1 MTALLAGA
9 AFLVGLPLLLDL
21 VPALDDVRLLDVPVS
36 WLAVA
41 VLPWPVL
48 AGLAWWQLR
57 RAEDA
62 EIAATS
68 SREGRPVIALA
79 VVPVLLATLLIGAR
93 GVAAMRTTSDFLV
106 ASRRISP
113 AFNAAAVSGEYL
125 SAASFLGIAG
135 LVVKGGVG
143 ALWYPVGFTAG
154 YLLMLTLVA
163 APMRRTGALTVPDFA
178 EARLGSPLLRR
189 LCAVVV
195 LVIGCLYLVPQF
207 TAAGQVLTLVSG
219 APYWVGVVVAGG
231 VVSVTLALGG
241 MRAATYV
248 QAFQFLLK
256 LLLFIVPAVWL
267 LVARARRCATR
278 RCTRWSSPASAGPPP
293 STSPSTPAWR
303 SPSRSRCGSTAPPPC
318 RSTPGPHTA
327 QAGARWEF
335 PAGAAVPRI
344 DGAAVPGSP
353 AWQRPLLST
362 GSAEAGSSGHSLL
375 GTWSV
380 LVATALGTMGLPHVL
395 VRFHTSPDGR
405 SARRTAAIT
414 VALLGT
420 FYLFPAVYGLL
431 GAVLLPELYLSGA
444 TDTVVVAL
452 PLRVDPGWPGA
463 LFTALSPR
471 APSPRSSRRR
481 SGCCWR
487 CRARVAHDLVPATLR
502 RLRLTPL
509 AAAAAIVLLA
519 LPAARID
526 VGALVTSAFAVA
538 ASTFCPLLVLGI
550 WWRGLTT
557 RGARWWGWPS
567 GWSARRGS
575 WRRAWSPASIRASP
589 RCCSPSPR
597 CGRYRWRSRR
607 WSWSRCAGSAAG
619 GCGVGDAA
627 RCTSTRRRRGPRP

>member
-1 MTALLAGA
+1 
-9 AFLVGLPLLLDL
+9 
-21 VPALDDVRLLDVPVS
+21 
-36 WLAVA
+36 
-41 VLPWPVL
+41 
-48 AGLAWWQLR
+48 
-57 RAEDA
+57 
-62 EIAATS
+62 
-68 SREGRPVIALA
+68 VIALA
-79 VVPVLLATLLIGAR
+79 VVPVVLATLWVGAR

-106 ASRRISP
+106 ASRRVSP

-135 LVVKGGVG
+135 LVVKGGIG

-189 LCAVVV
+189 LCAAVV

-248 QAFQFLLK
+248 QAFQFVLK
-256 LLLFIVPAVWL
+256 LLLFCVPAVWL
-267 LVARARRCATR
+267 LVAVGPQVREQALRPVEFTR
-278 RCTRWSSPASAGPPP
+278 FAHPTSVEFTLDTRLEVTEPGVVRVDGHPPVP
-293 STSPSTPAWR
+293 L
-303 SPSRSRCGSTAPPPC
+303 AP
-318 RSTPGPHTA
+318 GLHTA
-327 QAGARWEF
+327 AAGTRWEF
-335 PAGAAVPRI
+335 PAGAAVPRV
-344 DGAAVPGSP
+344 DGAAVPGS
-353 AWQRPLLST
+353 ATWQRPLLDA
-362 GSAEAGSSGHSLL
+362 GSAGHALL

-420 FYLFPAVYGLL
+420 FYLFPPVYGLL
-431 GAVLLPELYLSGA
+431 GAVLLPELYLSGT

-452 PLRVDPGWPGA
+452 PSRVDPGWPGDV
-463 LFTALSPR
+463 FTALLTAGAFAAFLATSLGLLL
-471 APSPRSSRRR
+471 AV
-481 SGCCWR
+481 SG
-487 CRARVAHDLVPATLR
+487 AVAHDLTPATLR

-509 AAAAAIVLLA
+509 VAAAAIVLLA

-550 WWRGLTT
+550 WWRRLTT
-557 RGARWWGWPS
+557 RGALVGMAVGLVSSAGVMAAGLVAGLDPGVPALLLAQPALWSVPLAFTTMVVVSLRGTPPS
-567 GWSARRGS
+567 GAASAMLRLHLDET
-575 WRRAWSPASIRASP
+575 RAVPPYA
-589 RCCSPSPR
+589 
-597 CGRYRWRSRR
+597 
-607 WSWSRCAGSAAG
+607 
-619 GCGVGDAA
+619 
-627 RCTSTRRRRGPRP
+627 

>member
-1 MTALLAGA
+1 
-9 AFLVGLPLLLDL
+9 
-21 VPALDDVRLLDVPVS
+21 
-36 WLAVA
+36 
-41 VLPWPVL
+41 
-48 AGLAWWQLR
+48 
-57 RAEDA
+57 
-62 EIAATS
+62 
-68 SREGRPVIALA
+68 VIALA

-178 EARLGSPLLRR
+178 EARLGSPVLRR
-189 LCAVVV
+189 LCAIVV

-207 TAAGQVLTLVSG
+207 TAAGHVLTLVSG
-219 APYWVGVVVAGG
+219 APYWVGVVVAGA

-256 LLLFIVPAVWL
+256 LVLFIVPAIWL
-267 LVARARRCATR
+267 LV
-278 RCTRWSSPASAGPPP
+278 SAGPQVREQALHPVEFTRFARPTPVDFSLDTRLEVTEPVAVRIDGRPP
-293 STSPSTPAWR
+293 VPLA
-303 SPSRSRCGSTAPPPC
+303 
-318 RSTPGPHTA
+318 PGPHTA

-353 AWQRPLLST
+353 TWQRPLLSV
-362 GSAEAGSSGHSLL
+362 GSAGDGSSGHALL

-380 LVATALGTMGLPHVL
+380 LMATALGTMGLPHVL

-414 VALLGT
+414 VGLLGT

-452 PLRVDPGWPGA
+452 PSRVDPGWPGE
-463 LFTALSPR
+463 LFTALLTAGAFAAFLATSLGLLL
-471 APSPRSSRRR
+471 AV
-481 SGCCWR
+481 SG
-487 CRARVAHDLVPATLR
+487 AVAHDLVPATLR

-509 AAAAAIVLLA
+509 VAAAAIVLLA

-526 VGALVTSAFAVA
+526 VGVLVTSAFAVA

-550 WWRGLTT
+550 WWRGLTV
-557 RGARWWGWPS
+557 RGALVGMAVGLVS
-567 GWSARRGS
+567 SAGVM
-575 WRRAWSPASIRASP
+575 
-589 RCCSPSPR
+589 
-597 CGRYRWRSRR
+597 
-607 WSWSRCAGSAAG
+607 AAG
-619 GCGVGDAA
+619 LVAGLDPGVPALLLAQPALWSVPLAFTTMVVVSLRGTPPAGAA
-627 RCTSTRRRRGPRP
+627 SSMLRLHLDETAPART

>member
-1 MTALLAGA
+1 
-9 AFLVGLPLLLDL
+9 
-21 VPALDDVRLLDVPVS
+21 
-36 WLAVA
+36 
-41 VLPWPVL
+41 
-48 AGLAWWQLR
+48 
-57 RAEDA
+57 
-62 EIAATS
+62 
-68 SREGRPVIALA
+68 VIALA

-135 LVVKGGVG
+135 LVVKGGMG

-178 EARLGSPLLRR
+178 EARLGSPVLRR
-189 LCAVVV
+189 LCAIVV

-248 QAFQFLLK
+248 QAFQFALK
-256 LLLFIVPAVWL
+256 LLLFMVPAMWL
-267 LVARARRCATR
+267 LVTVGPQVREQALRPVEFTR
-278 RCTRWSSPASAGPPP
+278 FTRPTPVDFTLDTRLQLPEQVAVGIDGRPPV
-293 STSPSTPAWR
+293 AL
-303 SPSRSRCGSTAPPPC
+303 A
-318 RSTPGPHTA
+318 PGPHTA
-327 QAGARWEF
+327 QAGERWTF

-344 DGAAVPGSP
+344 EGAAVPGSA
-353 AWQRPLLST
+353 AWQRPLLGT
-362 GSAEAGSSGHSLL
+362 GSSEHPLL

-431 GAVLLPELYLSGA
+431 GAALLPELSLSGA

-452 PLRVDPGWPGA
+452 PSRVDPGWPGD
-463 LFTALSPR
+463 LFTALLTAGAFAAFLATSLGLLL
-471 APSPRSSRRR
+471 AV
-481 SGCCWR
+481 SG
-487 CRARVAHDLVPATLR
+487 AVAHDLVPATLR

-509 AAAAAIVLLA
+509 VAAAAIVLLA

-557 RGARWWGWPS
+557 RGALVGMVVGLVS
-567 GWSARRGS
+567 SAGVM
-575 WRRAWSPASIRASP
+575 
-589 RCCSPSPR
+589 
-597 CGRYRWRSRR
+597 
-607 WSWSRCAGSAAG
+607 AAG
-619 GCGVGDAA
+619 LVAGLDPGVPALLLAQPALWSVPLAFTTMVVVSLRGTPPAGAA
-627 RCTSTRRRRGPRP
+627 SAMLRLHLDETAPART

>member
-1 MTALLAGA
+1 
-9 AFLVGLPLLLDL
+9 
-21 VPALDDVRLLDVPVS
+21 
-36 WLAVA
+36 
-41 VLPWPVL
+41 
-48 AGLAWWQLR
+48 
-57 RAEDA
+57 
-62 EIAATS
+62 
-68 SREGRPVIALA
+68 VIALA

-189 LCAVVV
+189 LCAGVV

-248 QAFQFLLK
+248 QAFQFALK
-256 LLLFIVPAVWL
+256 LLLFMVPAVWL
-267 LVARARRCATR
+267 LVAVGPQVREQAVRPVEFTRFARPTPVDFTLDTR
-278 RCTRWSSPASAGPPP
+278 LQLPEEVAVGVDGRPPV
-293 STSPSTPAWR
+293 AL
-303 SPSRSRCGSTAPPPC
+303 A
-318 RSTPGPHTA
+318 PGPHTA
-327 QAGARWEF
+327 EAGERWTF

-344 DGAAVPGSP
+344 AGAAVPGS
-353 AWQRPLLST
+353 ATWQRPLL
-362 GSAEAGSSGHSLL
+362 GAGSSGHPLL

-431 GAVLLPELYLSGA
+431 GAALLPELYLSGA

-452 PLRVDPGWPGA
+452 PSRVDPGWPGD
-463 LFTALSPR
+463 LFTALLTAGGFAAFLATSLGLLL
-471 APSPRSSRRR
+471 AV
-481 SGCCWR
+481 SG
-487 CRARVAHDLVPATLR
+487 AVAHDLIPATLR

-509 AAAAAIVLLA
+509 VAAAVVVLLA

-550 WWRGLTT
+550 WWRRLTA
-557 RGARWWGWPS
+557 RGALVGMAVGLVSSAGVMAAGLVAGLDP
-567 GWSARRGS
+567 GVPALLLAQPALWSVPLAFTTMVVVSLRGTPPAGAASAMLRLHLDETRPTLARR
-575 WRRAWSPASIRASP
+575 
-589 RCCSPSPR
+589 
-597 CGRYRWRSRR
+597 
-607 WSWSRCAGSAAG
+607 
-619 GCGVGDAA
+619 
-627 RCTSTRRRRGPRP
+627 